1 MSRAALAVMLAPLL
15 LAAASAPVQP
25 QAQPLDQVLREAKAE
40 QAGAEAQA
48 ARLLRVADNAR
59 GDAARLQAQQLA
71 AAQALEASEAQIT
84 AADAQLRL
92 VSARLAV
99 QRAQLQREQ
108 QPISSLLAGIALMAQ
123 RPPLLAI
130 ADQHST
136 DEMVRVRVLL
146 DATLPVI
153 RRRAAAVSAQL
164 GESARLE
171 QQASAA
177 RDTLSR
183 SQQLL
188 STRREQFAALEQRA
202 LRLAGSAER
211 RSLGA
216 GDVALASGERVEDLQ
231 RAEAG
236 SRASWALASQVSA
249 ADPAPARPAGGA
261 ARAPAPP
268 FPYQLPAA
276 APVVEGLGAISDAG
290 VRSRGLILQTA
301 RGAPVLA
308 PAAGIVRFSGPF
320 RSHDGVV
327 IIEHGG
333 GWTSL
338 LVGVSSS
345 LQPGARVTAGQ
356 PLGRALGPIDVE
368 LSRNGTRVSP
378 ALIAGSSAPLSNGSK
393 GG

>member
-1 MSRAALAVMLAPLL
+1 MSRLALPALLAPFL

-25 QAQPLDQVLREAKAE
+25 QAQPLDQTLRQAQAE
-40 QAGAEAQA
+40 QAAAEAQA
-48 ARLLRVADNAR
+48 ARLQQVANNAR

-84 AADAQLRL
+84 AADAELRL
-92 VSARLAV
+92 VSGRLVA

-153 RRRAAAVSAQL
+153 RRRAAAISAQL

-171 QQASAA
+171 QQANAA
-177 RDTLSR
+177 RDNLGR
-183 SQQLL
+183 SQALL
-188 STRREQFAALEQRA
+188 TTRREQFAALEQKA
-202 LRLAGSAER
+202 LRLASSAER

-216 GDVALASGERVEDLQ
+216 GDVALASGEKVEDLQ
-231 RAEAG
+231 RSKTD
-236 SRASWALASQVSA
+236 SRAAWALASQVNA
-249 ADPAPARPAGGA
+249 ADVAPARPGAGG
-261 ARAPAPP
+261 RAPGATLA
-268 FPYQLPAA
+268 YQLPAA
-276 APVVEGLGAISDAG
+276 APVVEGLGAVNDAG
-290 VRSRGLILQTA
+290 VRSRGLILETG
-301 RGAPVLA
+301 RGAPVSA

-327 IIEHGG
+327 IIDHGG

-338 LVGVSSS
+338 LVGVAST
-345 LQPGARVTAGQ
+345 LQPGARVAGGQ
-356 PLGRALGPIDVE
+356 ALGRALGPIEVE

-378 ALIAGSSAPLSNGSK
+378 ALIAGSSAALSNGAK

>member
-1 MSRAALAVMLAPLL
+1 MSRLALAALLAPLL

-25 QAQPLDQVLREAKAE
+25 QAQPLDQTLRQAQAE
-40 QAGAEAQA
+40 QAAAEAQV
-48 ARLLRVADNAR
+48 ARLLRVANNAR

-71 AAQALEASEAQIT
+71 AAQALEASESQIT
-84 AADAQLRL
+84 AADAELRL
-92 VSARLAV
+92 VSGRLVA

-153 RRRAAAVSAQL
+153 RRRAAAISAQL

-177 RDTLSR
+177 RDNLGR
-183 SQQLL
+183 SQALL
-188 STRREQFAALEQRA
+188 TTRREQFAALEQKA
-202 LRLAGSAER
+202 LRLASSAER

-216 GDVALASGERVEDLQ
+216 GDAALASGEEVESLQ
-231 RAEAG
+231 RTASS
-236 SRASWALASQVSA
+236 SRGAWALASQVSA
-249 ADPAPARPAGGA
+249 VDAAPPRPAPGGRA
-261 ARAPAPP
+261 AAATLA
-268 FPYQLPAA
+268 YQLPAA
-276 APVVEGLGAISDAG
+276 APVLDGLGAVNDAG
-290 VRSRGLILQTA
+290 VRSRGLTLQTG
-301 RGAPVLA
+301 RGSPVIA

-327 IIEHGG
+327 IIDHGG
-333 GWTSL
+333 GWASL
-338 LVGVSSS
+338 LVGVTSS
-345 LQPGARVTAGQ
+345 LQPGARVAAGQ
-356 PLGRALGPIDVE
+356 ALGRALGPIEVE

-378 ALIAGSSAPLSNGSK
+378 ALIAGSSAALSNGAK